1 MRLYR
6 HLSFEERVKIDLL
19 QRQGYT
25 QTDIAKEL
33 GRDRS
38 TIYRE
43 TIRNQCPYLFSYNHS
58 KAQSKYK
65 KRIKKPQGRIR
76 DKEIHEYVINKIR
89 TRWSPER
96 ISGRIRKD
104 LLDKSISVETIYL
117 FLYEEAPELKYLLA
131 RHHMR
136 RHLIGQRKTH
146 RKTHVKNRVLVTDRE
161 PSINTREVVGHWESD
176 LMMGLK
182 RKNSGLTFM
191 VERKTRYTKILKIN
205 DITAKINTKNV
216 IRLMKES
223 PKHTRLSITYDNGL
237 ENAYHEQI
245 NYAVGCK
252 SYFCNEGCPYEK
264 GTVENTI
271 GIARRIYPKGTDFD
285 NISAAKVKKLEN
297 WLNDLPKKC
306 LGWKTP
312 REVFNQL
319 CCT

>member
-1 MRLYR
+1 MRLYM

-25 QTDIAKEL
+25 QTNIAKVL
-33 GRDRS
+33 RRARS

-43 TIRNQCPYLFSYNHS
+43 TTRNECPCLCNYNPS
-58 KAQSKYK
+58 KAQSRYK
-65 KRIKKPQGRIR
+65 KMIRKPQGRIR
-76 DKEIHEYVINKIR
+76 DKETQEYVINKMRI
-89 TRWSPER
+89 RWSPER
-96 ISGRIRKD
+96 ISCRIGKD
-104 LLDKSISVETIYL
+104 LPEKKVSTETIYL
-117 FLYEEAPELKYLLA
+117 FLYKAAPELKHLLA
-131 RHHMR
+131 RHHMK
-136 RHLIGQRKTH
+136 RHLRGQRKTH
-146 RKTHVKNRVLVTDRE
+146 RKTHVKNRVLVTDRD
-161 PSINTREVVGHWESD
+161 PSINTRNVIGHWESD

-191 VERKTRYTKILKIN
+191 VERKTRYTRILKIS
-205 DITAKINTKNV
+205 DITAKTNTRNV

-223 PKHTRLSITYDNGL
+223 PEHTRLSITYDNGL
-237 ENAYHEQI
+237 ENAYHERI
-245 NYAVGCK
+245 NDALDCK

-285 NISAAKVKKLEN
+285 NISAVKVKQLEN

-312 REVFNQL
+312 KEVFSQL

>member
-6 HLSFEERVKIDLL
+6 HLSLEERVKIDLL

-33 GRDRS
+33 GRDSS
-38 TIYRE
+38 TIHRE
-43 TIRNQCPYLFSYNHS
+43 TTRNQCHWRCCYKPTS
-58 KAQSKYK
+58 AQSQYR
-65 KRIKKPQGRIR
+65 KRIQKPQGRIR
-76 DKEIHEYVINKIR
+76 DKQTREYVINKMR

-96 ISGRIRKD
+96 ISCRIGVD
-104 LLDKSISVETIYL
+104 LPGKSVSIETIYL
-117 FLYEEAPELKYLLA
+117 FLYEAAPELKHLLA
-131 RHHMR
+131 RHHMK
-136 RHLIGQRKTH
+136 RHLRGQRKTH
-146 RKTHVKNRVLVTDRE
+146 RKTHVKNRVLVTDRD
-161 PSINTREVVGHWESD
+161 PSINTRNTIGHWESD

-191 VERKTRYTKILKIN
+191 AERKTRFTRILKIN
-205 DITAKINTKNV
+205 DITAKINTRNV

-223 PKHTRLSITYDNGL
+223 PEHTRLSITYDNGL
-237 ENAYHEQI
+237 ENAHHEQI
-245 NYAVGCK
+245 NDAIGCK

-285 NISAAKVKKLEN
+285 NISAAKVKQLEN

-312 REVFNQL
+312 KEVFSQL